1 MLDQIVDSS
10 LIFSLKT
17 ILVFLVL
24 VILEVVLSADNAI
37 ALAAIAQGLPNRKLQ
52 KDALNLGLVFAYILR
67 MALISTATWV
77 MNFWQFELLGALYLL
92 WLVFNYFT
100 FPKEEEHHHSL
111 QSQSLWQAIPSIAI
125 TDLAFSLDSVTT
137 AIAIADD
144 LWLILLGGT
153 VGVITLRFLAELFI
167 HWLEEYTHLEDA
179 GFITVGLVG
188 VRLLIRVINTD
199 FVPPEWLM
207 ISTIAL
213 LFFWGFSKRSSKT
226 IEPHKVA
233 MEDLELKE
241 HEGCEKISS

>member
-10 LIFSLKT
+10 LIFSLKS

-100 FPKEEEHHHSL
+100 SSKEEEHHHSL

-188 VRLLIRVINTD
+188 VRLLIRVIN
-199 FVPPEWLM
+199 
-207 ISTIAL
+207 
-213 LFFWGFSKRSSKT
+213 
-226 IEPHKVA
+226 
-233 MEDLELKE
+233 
-241 HEGCEKISS
+241 